1 MTTGMIFDI
10 KKYSINDGP
19 GIRTTVFLK
28 GCPLDCWWCHNPES
42 KSLKPEL
49 MYRANRCTLCAECVS
64 ACQLNAI
71 EIHPHPLPLSLRE
84 RGWGEGEFATTDR
97 TVCDNCGL
105 CAEVCY
111 NGARELLGREMTVA
125 QVMKEI
131 ERDVPFFDQSK
142 GGVTFSGGE
151 PLMQRKLLVEVLRA
165 CRAHDIHTVVDT
177 SGYAKWDVLESI
189 WGNVNLFLYDLKL
202 MADERHRQYTGVS
215 NKLILENLQKL
226 SAVGAK
232 CVVRIPLIPGVNDD
246 EENLV
251 ESGKFL
257 ANLPNVVSVELM
269 GYHEIARGKYEAL
282 GMEYR
287 LPVTKAP
294 SAELMQQA
302 AKKLE
307 GFGLKVKV
315 S

>member
-42 KSLKPEL
+42 KSSKPEL
-49 MYRANRCTLCAECVS
+49 MVRANRCVRCAECVG
-64 ACQLNAI
+64 ACPLGAI
-71 EIHPHPLPLSLRE
+71 NPLPNPSSQG
-84 RGWGEGEFATTDR
+84 RGAMTTNR
-97 TVCDNCGL
+97 TICDNCGI
-105 CAEVCY
+105 CAETCY

-125 QVMKEI
+125 QVMREI

-151 PLMQRKLLVEVLRA
+151 PLLQRKFLAEVLRA

-177 SGYAKWDVLESI
+177 SGFASWEVIDGI
-189 WGNVNLFLYDLKL
+189 RGDVNLFLYDLKS
-202 MADERHRQYTGVS
+202 MNDKRHKHYTGVS
-215 NKLILENLQKL
+215 NTLILENLQRL
-226 SAVGAK
+226 SVVGAK

-246 EENLV
+246 EENLLA
-251 ESGKFL
+251 SGEFL
-257 ANLPNVVSVELM
+257 ARLKSLVAVDLM
-269 GYHEIARGKYEAL
+269 GYHEIAKGKYEAL

-287 LPVTKAP
+287 LPEMKAP
-294 SAELMQQA
+294 SAEKMQLA
-302 AKKLE
+302 AKMLE
-307 GFGLKVKV
+307 DFGLNVKV

>member
-1 MTTGMIFDI
+1 LYIDNLIFELYIKVAMTTGMVFDI

-64 ACQLNAI
+64 ACPLEAI
-71 EIHPHPLPLSLRE
+71 SVD
-84 RGWGEGEFATTDR
+84 GAAKTDWS
-97 TVCDNCGL
+97 VCDNCGI

-111 NGARELLGREMTVA
+111 NGARELLGRKMTVA
-125 QVMKEI
+125 QVMTEI

-151 PLMQRKLLVEVLRA
+151 PLMQRKFLAEVLMA

-177 SGYAKWDVLESI
+177 SGFAKWDVLESI
-189 WGNVNLFLYDLKL
+189 RGDVNLFLYDLKL
-202 MADERHRQYTGVS
+202 MDNERHIRYTGVS
-215 NKLILENLQKL
+215 NVLILSNLHRL

-232 CVVRIPLIPGVNDD
+232 CIVRIPLIPGVNDD

-257 ANLPNVVSVELM
+257 ASLPNIESVDLM
-269 GYHEIARGKYEAL
+269 GYHEIAKGKYEAL

-287 LPVTKAP
+287 LPETKAP
-294 SAELMQQA
+294 SAESMQSA
-302 AKKLE
+302 AGVLKNY
-307 GFGLKVKV
+307 GLKVEIR
-315 S
+315 